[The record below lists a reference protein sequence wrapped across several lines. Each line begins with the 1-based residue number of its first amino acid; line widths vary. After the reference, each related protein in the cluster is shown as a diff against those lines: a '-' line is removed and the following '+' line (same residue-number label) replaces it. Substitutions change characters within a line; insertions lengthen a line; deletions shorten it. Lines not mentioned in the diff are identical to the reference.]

1 MSFSAA
7 GGGAAP
13 VSITL
18 DPIDAEFLADT
29 QAQEESQDQSD
40 HHSCSPAGFAFVAS
54 SVWPEVKACIGAHTG
69 AEVWCSFSL
78 QVA

>member
-1 MSFSAA
+1 MICFAA

-29 QAQEESQDQSD
+29 QAKEESQDQSD

-54 SVWPEVKACIGAHTG
+54 SVWPEV
-69 AEVWCSFSL
+69 
-78 QVA
+78 